1 MNLKRNNIANSSQ
14 PYTLPSRSK
23 ADTQTKTCQ
32 RVWLPQHT
40 VRLRI
45 IKHENT
51 TRGIKHWGLSGYSSI
66 LPRIRFGVTGQES
79 SPQSPTISY
88 RQTLATNR
96 KKMKRIILEDTF
108 TFIQKF
114 MIIFIPSFIILSLI
128 EKRNFQIDL
137 FLDGMN
143 LIVLLVI
150 LIFSRIKTGLT
161 IKSGIVYKGFY
172 FAEKLIINRTELSEI
187 Q

>member
-114 MIIFIPSFIILSLI
+114 MIIFIPSFTRQRGFAIRAHKSCRHQTYLA
-128 EKRNFQIDL
+128 EL
-137 FLDGMN
+137 FLN
-143 LIVLLVI
+143 LFLNLHNFKY
-150 LIFSRIKTGLT
+150 L
-161 IKSGIVYKGFY
+161 
-172 FAEKLIINRTELSEI
+172 
-187 Q
+187 